1 MKVGQ
6 TQTLATHIK
15 MNDYWQGLLEYE
27 KKDTNMKQ
35 LLEEIKA
42 LQDRLER
49 NEKII
54 IYKDKFEIRLGGE
67 VEEDKYER

>member
-1 MKVGQ
+1 
-6 TQTLATHIK
+6 

-27 KKDTNMKQ
+27 KKDSNMKQ

-42 LQDRLER
+42 LQDRLAD

-54 IYKDKFEIRLGGE
+54 IYKNEFEIQLGE
-67 VEEDKYER
+67 VEEDKHER

>member
-1 MKVGQ
+1 
-6 TQTLATHIK
+6 

-27 KKDTNMKQ
+27 KKDSNMKQ

-42 LQDRLER
+42 LQDRLAD

-54 IYKDKFEIRLGGE
+54 IYKNEFEIQLGE
-67 VEEDKYER
+67 VEEDKDAR

>member
-1 MKVGQ
+1 MS
-6 TQTLATHIK
+6 
-15 MNDYWQGLLEYE
+15 DYWRELLEYE
-27 KKDTNMKQ
+27 KKIRMKQ

-42 LQDRLER
+42 LQDRLAD

-54 IYKDKFEIRLGGE
+54 IYKNKFEIQLGE

>member
-1 MKVGQ
+1 
-6 TQTLATHIK
+6 

-27 KKDTNMKQ
+27 KKDSNMKQ

-42 LQDRLER
+42 LQDRLAD

-54 IYKDKFEIRLGGE
+54 IYKNEFEIQLGE

>member
-1 MKVGQ
+1 
-6 TQTLATHIK
+6 

>member
-1 MKVGQ
+1 MS
-6 TQTLATHIK
+6 
-15 MNDYWQGLLEYE
+15 DYWRELLEYE
-27 KKDTNMKQ
+27 KKIRMKQ

-42 LQDRLER
+42 LQDRLAD

-54 IYKDKFEIRLGGE
+54 IYNNEFEIQLGE

>member
-1 MKVGQ
+1 MS
-6 TQTLATHIK
+6 
-15 MNDYWQGLLEYE
+15 DYWRELLEYE
-27 KKDTNMKQ
+27 KKIRMKQ

-42 LQDRLER
+42 LQDRLND

-54 IYKDKFEIRLGGE
+54 IYKNEIEIQLGE

>member
-1 MKVGQ
+1 
-6 TQTLATHIK
+6 

-27 KKDTNMKQ
+27 KKDSNMKQ

-42 LQDRLER
+42 LQDRLAD
-49 NEKII
+49 NENII
-54 IYKDKFEIRLGGE
+54 IYKNEFEIQLGE

>member
-1 MKVGQ
+1 
-6 TQTLATHIK
+6 

-27 KKDTNMKQ
+27 KKDSNMKQ

-42 LQDRLER
+42 LQDRLADK
-49 NEKII
+49 EKII
-54 IYKDKFEIRLGGE
+54 IYTDEFEIQLGE

>member
-1 MKVGQ
+1 
-6 TQTLATHIK
+6 

-27 KKDTNMKQ
+27 KKDSNMKQ

-42 LQDRLER
+42 LQDRLAD

-54 IYKDKFEIRLGGE
+54 IYKDEFEIQLGE